1 MKIKIYSGLSLT
13 PAQIHAVLPAAACL
27 PPIRRG
33 DLSCDIDEGVHVVGI
48 VDGEFFQSLAVAP
61 TEVLDALRTGMAV
74 YGAGSMGALRAAE
87 LHEFGMV
94 GCGSIFQQIRAE
106 RYFPDDHLGVIFHH
120 AGGANTSLPMVDFA
134 ATLNALKA
142 AGTLGDASADRLHRL
157 YDGLHFTARSLD
169 VLMAHAAACGDE
181 DLLRAVDLVSRNIVR
196 QKELDG
202 LALLD
207 RICNDLAQV
216 ASLNTLLN
224 A

>member
-1 MKIKIYSGLSLT
+1 VKIKIYSGLSLA
-13 PAQIHAVLPAAACL
+13 PAQIHAVLPDAACL

-33 DLSCDIDEGVHVVGI
+33 DLSRDIDEGVHVVGI

-94 GCGSIFQQIRAE
+94 GCGRIFEQIRAE
-106 RYFPDDHLGVIFHH
+106 RYFPDDHLGVTFQDT
-120 AGGANTSLPMVDFA
+120 GGANTSLPMVDFA
-134 ATLNALKA
+134 ATLDALKI
-142 AGTLGDASADRLHRL
+142 AGTLDEASADSLHRL
-157 YDGLHFTARSLD
+157 YDSLHFTERSLD
-169 VLMAHAAACGDE
+169 LLTAHAAASTDE
-181 DLLRAVDLVSRNIVR
+181 GLLHAVDLVSRNIVR

-202 LALLD
+202 LALLH
-207 RICNDLAQV
+207 RIRDDLAQV
-216 ASLNTLLN
+216 AALNTLLN